1 MEALEAKK
9 NIRITENE
17 FVRFFAQLN
26 RNYIHDLAV
35 SRLVDNGFQIIMYDS
50 L

>member
-17 FVRFFAQLN
+17 CVRFFAQLN